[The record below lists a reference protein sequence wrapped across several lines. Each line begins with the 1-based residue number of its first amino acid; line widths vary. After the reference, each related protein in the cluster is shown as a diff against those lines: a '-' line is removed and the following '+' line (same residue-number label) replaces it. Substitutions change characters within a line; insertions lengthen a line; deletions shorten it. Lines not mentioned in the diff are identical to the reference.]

1 MKKIFSKSGR
11 EYERIAWRKCT
22 LEHFSEFQRRLNDAV
37 MEVNDTS
44 SNTDDIDHYYSLLCQ
59 CVKSDECLP
68 CVKYKQFLKPY
79 WNNQLEQLK
88 STCMEYHRRWC
99 LEGRPRGEQFES
111 FQLYKNAKCL
121 FIKEQRRL
129 IRKSQENDFK
139 ELSDATEIDNIKFWK
154 YVNRRRNRRTMTN
167 VFTFDDGRN
176 TSQPYKIAGLWA
188 NYSGPARSFGYLGIL
203 SILFEVLYTVSEQ
216 SLRVFGILFRLQF
229 LIFGI
234 PQISEKHY
242 EYFKNTLDFDFHNI
256 CNFTL

>member
-1 MKKIFSKSGR
+1 MRTNVNCTELSDEHPCNLSHHLPLIVKINVDGDITDEKIFSKSGR

-59 CVKSDECLP
+59 CVKKSDKCLP

-188 NYSGPARSFGYLGIL
+188 NYSWLGPARDLDIW
-203 SILFEVLYTVSEQ
+203 VS
-216 SLRVFGILFRLQF
+216 
-229 LIFGI
+229 
-234 PQISEKHY
+234 
-242 EYFKNTLDFDFHNI
+242 
-256 CNFTL
+256 